1 MNSCQPRETRDKR
14 ATEVR
19 DGLSCYVLLDCRNRT
34 ISPEPS
40 NSASYLDSLLGFLYT
55 RVFSLSI
62 LKTFCPPPQMLQFQL
77 VVVHLALVIT
87 LLQWH
92 SSSVLLAEAAP
103 EPLEPSAALGMGAHP
118 IASEEKSPTNLAA
131 KLFLLDELVSL
142 ENEVTET
149 KKKRSF
155 PGFGSP
161 IDRIS
166 STSVDAK
173 GKQRKVVELPK
184 RRFGVP
190 LDRIGVSRLGNTK
203 G

>member
-1 MNSCQPRETRDKR
+1 
-14 ATEVR
+14 
-19 DGLSCYVLLDCRNRT
+19 
-34 ISPEPS
+34 
-40 NSASYLDSLLGFLYT
+40 
-55 RVFSLSI
+55 
-62 LKTFCPPPQMLQFQL
+62 
-77 VVVHLALVIT
+77 
-87 LLQWH
+87 
-92 SSSVLLAEAAP
+92 
-103 EPLEPSAALGMGAHP
+103 SAALGMGAHP
-118 IASEEKSPTNLAA
+118 IASKEKSATNLAA

>member
-1 MNSCQPRETRDKR
+1 
-14 ATEVR
+14 
-19 DGLSCYVLLDCRNRT
+19 
-34 ISPEPS
+34 
-40 NSASYLDSLLGFLYT
+40 
-55 RVFSLSI
+55 
-62 LKTFCPPPQMLQFQL
+62 MLQLQL
-77 VVVHLALVIT
+77 VVVHLALMVTMLQRHSGSVI
-87 LLQWH
+87 
-92 SSSVLLAEAAP
+92 LAKAVT
-103 EPLEPSAALGMGAHP
+103 EPLEPSAAQGMGTHP
-118 IASEEKSPTNLAA
+118 IASEEKSATSLAA

>member
-1 MNSCQPRETRDKR
+1 
-14 ATEVR
+14 
-19 DGLSCYVLLDCRNRT
+19 
-34 ISPEPS
+34 
-40 NSASYLDSLLGFLYT
+40 
-55 RVFSLSI
+55 
-62 LKTFCPPPQMLQFQL
+62 MLQFQL

-92 SSSVLLAEAAP
+92 SGSGILAKAAP
-103 EPLEPSAALGMGAHP
+103 EPLEPSAVLGVGVHP
-118 IASEEKSPTNLAA
+118 IASEEKKATNLAA
-131 KLFLLDELVSL
+131 KLFLLDDLVSM

-173 GKQRKVVELPK
+173 GNQRKVVELSK

-190 LDRIGVSRLGNTK
+190 LDRIGMSRLSNTK

>member
-1 MNSCQPRETRDKR
+1 
-14 ATEVR
+14 
-19 DGLSCYVLLDCRNRT
+19 
-34 ISPEPS
+34 
-40 NSASYLDSLLGFLYT
+40 
-55 RVFSLSI
+55 
-62 LKTFCPPPQMLQFQL
+62 MLQFQL

-87 LLQWH
+87 LLQRH

-103 EPLEPSAALGMGAHP
+103 EPLEPSAALAMGVHP
-118 IASEEKSPTNLAA
+118 IASQEKSAA

-166 STSVDAK
+166 STSVDPK

>member
-1 MNSCQPRETRDKR
+1 
-14 ATEVR
+14 
-19 DGLSCYVLLDCRNRT
+19 
-34 ISPEPS
+34 
-40 NSASYLDSLLGFLYT
+40 
-55 RVFSLSI
+55 
-62 LKTFCPPPQMLQFQL
+62 MLQFQL

-87 LLQWH
+87 LLQQH

-103 EPLEPSAALGMGAHP
+103 EPLEPSAALAMGVHP
-118 IASEEKSPTNLAA
+118 IASQEKSAT

-142 ENEVTET
+142 ENDVTET

-166 STSVDAK
+166 STSVDPK

>member
-1 MNSCQPRETRDKR
+1 S
-14 ATEVR
+14 AT
-19 DGLSCYVLLDCRNRT
+19 
-34 ISPEPS
+34 
-40 NSASYLDSLLGFLYT
+40 
-55 RVFSLSI
+55 
-62 LKTFCPPPQMLQFQL
+62 
-77 VVVHLALVIT
+77 
-87 LLQWH
+87 
-92 SSSVLLAEAAP
+92 
-103 EPLEPSAALGMGAHP
+103 LGMGVHP
-118 IASEEKSPTNLAA
+118 IASEEKPNTNLAA

-142 ENEVTET
+142 ENEVSET

>member
-1 MNSCQPRETRDKR
+1 
-14 ATEVR
+14 
-19 DGLSCYVLLDCRNRT
+19 
-34 ISPEPS
+34 
-40 NSASYLDSLLGFLYT
+40 
-55 RVFSLSI
+55 
-62 LKTFCPPPQMLQFQL
+62 MLQFQL

-92 SSSVLLAEAAP
+92 SSSVLLVEAAL
-103 EPLEPSAALGMGAHP
+103 EPLEPSAALDMGAHP
-118 IASEEKSPTNLAA
+118 IASEEKSATNLAA

-166 STSVDAK
+166 STSVDGR

-203 G
+203 GASVLND

>member
-1 MNSCQPRETRDKR
+1 
-14 ATEVR
+14 
-19 DGLSCYVLLDCRNRT
+19 
-34 ISPEPS
+34 
-40 NSASYLDSLLGFLYT
+40 
-55 RVFSLSI
+55 
-62 LKTFCPPPQMLQFQL
+62 MLQFQL

-103 EPLEPSAALGMGAHP
+103 EPLEPFAGLGMGAHP
-118 IASEEKSPTNLAA
+118 ITSEEKSATNLAA
-131 KLFLLDELVSL
+131 KLFLLDDLVSL

-166 STSVDAK
+166 STSADTKV
-173 GKQRKVVELPK
+173 KQRKVVELPK

-190 LDRIGVSRLGNTK
+190 LDRIGVNRLGSTK

>member
-1 MNSCQPRETRDKR
+1 
-14 ATEVR
+14 
-19 DGLSCYVLLDCRNRT
+19 
-34 ISPEPS
+34 
-40 NSASYLDSLLGFLYT
+40 
-55 RVFSLSI
+55 
-62 LKTFCPPPQMLQFQL
+62 MLQFQL
-77 VVVHLALVIT
+77 VVVHLALVIA
-87 LLQWH
+87 LLLWN

-103 EPLEPSAALGMGAHP
+103 EPLKPPSALGMEDHP
-118 IASEEKSPTNLAA
+118 LVSEEQSGTNLAA
-131 KLFLLDELVSL
+131 KLFLLDDLVSL

-166 STSVDAK
+166 SSSVDTK
-173 GKQRKVVELPK
+173 GKQRKVLELPK

-190 LDRIGVSRLGNTK
+190 LDRIGVNHLGNTR

>member
-1 MNSCQPRETRDKR
+1 
-14 ATEVR
+14 A
-19 DGLSCYVLLDCRNRT
+19 GL
-34 ISPEPS
+34 E
-40 NSASYLDSLLGFLYT
+40 
-55 RVFSLSI
+55 
-62 LKTFCPPPQMLQFQL
+62 
-77 VVVHLALVIT
+77 
-87 LLQWH
+87 
-92 SSSVLLAEAAP
+92 
-103 EPLEPSAALGMGAHP
+103 MGAHP
-118 IASEEKSPTNLAA
+118 IASEEKSATNLAA

-142 ENEVTET
+142 ENET

-173 GKQRKVVELPK
+173 VKQRKAVELPK
-184 RRFGVP
+184 RQFGVP

>member
-1 MNSCQPRETRDKR
+1 MILK
-14 ATEVR
+14 
-19 DGLSCYVLLDCRNRT
+19 
-34 ISPEPS
+34 PS
-40 NSASYLDSLLGFLYT
+40 NSASYLDSLLAFLST
-55 RVFSLSI
+55 RAFSQSI
-62 LKTFCPPPQMLQFQL
+62 LKAFWPAPQMLQFQL

-118 IASEEKSPTNLAA
+118 TASEEKSATNLAA

-166 STSVDAK
+166 SSSVDAK
-173 GKQRKVVELPK
+173 SKKRKVVELPK

-190 LDRIGVSRLGNTK
+190 LDRIGGSRLGNTK

>member
-1 MNSCQPRETRDKR
+1 
-14 ATEVR
+14 
-19 DGLSCYVLLDCRNRT
+19 
-34 ISPEPS
+34 
-40 NSASYLDSLLGFLYT
+40 
-55 RVFSLSI
+55 
-62 LKTFCPPPQMLQFQL
+62 
-77 VVVHLALVIT
+77 
-87 LLQWH
+87 
-92 SSSVLLAEAAP
+92 
-103 EPLEPSAALGMGAHP
+103 SAALGVTVHP
-118 IASEEKSPTNLAA
+118 TASEEKSAPSLAA
-131 KLFLLDELVSL
+131 KLLLLDELVSL

-166 STSVDAK
+166 ASSVDAK

>member
-1 MNSCQPRETRDKR
+1 S
-14 ATEVR
+14 V
-19 DGLSCYVLLDCRNRT
+19 
-34 ISPEPS
+34 
-40 NSASYLDSLLGFLYT
+40 
-55 RVFSLSI
+55 
-62 LKTFCPPPQMLQFQL
+62 
-77 VVVHLALVIT
+77 ALN
-87 LLQWH
+87 
-92 SSSVLLAEAAP
+92 
-103 EPLEPSAALGMGAHP
+103 MGTHP
-118 IASEEKSPTNLAA
+118 IASEEKSATNLAA
-131 KLFLLDELVSL
+131 KLFLLDDLVSL

-173 GKQRKVVELPK
+173 GKQRKVLELPK

-190 LDRIGVSRLGNTK
+190 LDRIGVSRLGSTK

>member
-1 MNSCQPRETRDKR
+1 
-14 ATEVR
+14 
-19 DGLSCYVLLDCRNRT
+19 
-34 ISPEPS
+34 
-40 NSASYLDSLLGFLYT
+40 
-55 RVFSLSI
+55 
-62 LKTFCPPPQMLQFQL
+62 MLQFQL
-77 VVVHLALVIT
+77 VVVHLALVIA
-87 LLQWH
+87 LLWWH

-103 EPLEPSAALGMGAHP
+103 EPLEPSAALGMGAPP
-118 IASEEKSPTNLAA
+118 IASEEKSATNLAD
-131 KLFLLDELVSL
+131 KLFLLDDLVSP

-173 GKQRKVVELPK
+173 SKQRKVLELPK

-190 LDRIGVSRLGNTK
+190 LDRIGVNRLGNTK
-203 G
+203 GTSILYD

>member
-1 MNSCQPRETRDKR
+1 
-14 ATEVR
+14 
-19 DGLSCYVLLDCRNRT
+19 
-34 ISPEPS
+34 
-40 NSASYLDSLLGFLYT
+40 
-55 RVFSLSI
+55 
-62 LKTFCPPPQMLQFQL
+62 MLQFQL
-77 VVVHLALVIT
+77 LVVHVALVVA
-87 LLQWH
+87 LLQWQ

-103 EPLEPSAALGMGAHP
+103 ESLEPSNVTGMGTQPA
-118 IASEEKSPTNLAA
+118 ASEEKLAIDLSA

-166 STSVDAK
+166 SSSVDTK

-184 RRFGVP
+184 RRFGIP
-190 LDRIGVSRLGNTK
+190 LDRIGVSRLSNTK

>member
-1 MNSCQPRETRDKR
+1 
-14 ATEVR
+14 
-19 DGLSCYVLLDCRNRT
+19 
-34 ISPEPS
+34 
-40 NSASYLDSLLGFLYT
+40 
-55 RVFSLSI
+55 
-62 LKTFCPPPQMLQFQL
+62 
-77 VVVHLALVIT
+77 
-87 LLQWH
+87 
-92 SSSVLLAEAAP
+92 
-103 EPLEPSAALGMGAHP
+103 SAAVGMRVHS
-118 IASEEKSPTNLAA
+118 IASEEKTATNLAA

-142 ENEVTET
+142 ENDVAET

-173 GKQRKVVELPK
+173 GKQRKAVELPK

-190 LDRIGVSRLGNTK
+190 LDRIGVKPLGNTK

>member
-1 MNSCQPRETRDKR
+1 
-14 ATEVR
+14 
-19 DGLSCYVLLDCRNRT
+19 
-34 ISPEPS
+34 
-40 NSASYLDSLLGFLYT
+40 
-55 RVFSLSI
+55 
-62 LKTFCPPPQMLQFQL
+62 MLQFQL

-87 LLQWH
+87 LLQWS

-103 EPLEPSAALGMGAHP
+103 EPSEPFADLDMGAHP
-118 IASEEKSPTNLAA
+118 IASEEKSATNLAA

-142 ENEVTET
+142 ENEVMET

-166 STSVDAK
+166 STSIDTKV
-173 GKQRKVVELPK
+173 KQRKVVELPK

>member
-1 MNSCQPRETRDKR
+1 M
-14 ATEVR
+14 
-19 DGLSCYVLLDCRNRT
+19 
-34 ISPEPS
+34 
-40 NSASYLDSLLGFLYT
+40 
-55 RVFSLSI
+55 
-62 LKTFCPPPQMLQFQL
+62 MLQFQL

-92 SSSVLLAEAAP
+92 SSLVLLTEAAP
-103 EPLEPSAALGMGAHP
+103 EPSADLDVATHP
-118 IASEEKSPTNLAA
+118 TASEEKSASSLEA
-131 KLFLLDELVSL
+131 KMLLLDELVSL

-166 STSVDAK
+166 VTSVDAK

>member
-1 MNSCQPRETRDKR
+1 MEACQLHPSAHIGLESQLTLPR
-14 ATEVR
+14 
-19 DGLSCYVLLDCRNRT
+19 
-34 ISPEPS
+34 
-40 NSASYLDSLLGFLYT
+40 ASQFLWDSHALALHQVSLGASSTKPHWLLGLT
-55 RVFSLSI
+55 TTSSLEEQSCH
-62 LKTFCPPPQMLQFQL
+62 LQMLQFQL
-77 VVVHLALVIT
+77 FVVHLALVIT

-92 SSSVLLAEAAP
+92 SSSVRLAEAAL
-103 EPLEPSAALGMGAHP
+103 EPLEPSAALGMGTHP
-118 IASEEKSPTNLAA
+118 TASEEKSATNLAA
-131 KLFLLDELVSL
+131 KLFLLDDLVSL

-166 STSVDAK
+166 SSSMDAK
-173 GKQRKVVELPK
+173 SKKRKVVELPK

>member
-1 MNSCQPRETRDKR
+1 
-14 ATEVR
+14 
-19 DGLSCYVLLDCRNRT
+19 
-34 ISPEPS
+34 
-40 NSASYLDSLLGFLYT
+40 
-55 RVFSLSI
+55 
-62 LKTFCPPPQMLQFQL
+62 MLQFQL
-77 VVVHLALVIT
+77 VVVQLALVIA
-87 LLQWH
+87 LLWWH

-103 EPLEPSAALGMGAHP
+103 EPLEPSAALGMGVLP
-118 IASEEKSPTNLAA
+118 IASEEKSETSLAG
-131 KLFLLDELVSL
+131 KLFLLDDLVSL

-173 GKQRKVVELPK
+173 SKQRKVLELPK

>member
-1 MNSCQPRETRDKR
+1 SD
-14 ATEVR
+14 
-19 DGLSCYVLLDCRNRT
+19 
-34 ISPEPS
+34 
-40 NSASYLDSLLGFLYT
+40 
-55 RVFSLSI
+55 
-62 LKTFCPPPQMLQFQL
+62 
-77 VVVHLALVIT
+77 
-87 LLQWH
+87 
-92 SSSVLLAEAAP
+92 
-103 EPLEPSAALGMGAHP
+103 ALGMGTHP
-118 IASEEKSPTNLAA
+118 TTSEEKSATDLSA

-166 STSVDAK
+166 SSSMDKK

-190 LDRIGVSRLGNTK
+190 LDRIGVSRLSNTK

>member
-1 MNSCQPRETRDKR
+1 
-14 ATEVR
+14 
-19 DGLSCYVLLDCRNRT
+19 
-34 ISPEPS
+34 
-40 NSASYLDSLLGFLYT
+40 
-55 RVFSLSI
+55 
-62 LKTFCPPPQMLQFQL
+62 
-77 VVVHLALVIT
+77 
-87 LLQWH
+87 
-92 SSSVLLAEAAP
+92 
-103 EPLEPSAALGMGAHP
+103 SAALGVGAEGP
-118 IASEEKSPTNLAA
+118 ISPTASEEKSATNLAA
-131 KLFLLDELVSL
+131 KVFLLDDLVSL

-173 GKQRKVVELPK
+173 SKQRKVLELPK

-190 LDRIGVSRLGNTK
+190 LDRIGVNHLGNTR

>member
-1 MNSCQPRETRDKR
+1 
-14 ATEVR
+14 
-19 DGLSCYVLLDCRNRT
+19 
-34 ISPEPS
+34 
-40 NSASYLDSLLGFLYT
+40 
-55 RVFSLSI
+55 
-62 LKTFCPPPQMLQFQL
+62 
-77 VVVHLALVIT
+77 
-87 LLQWH
+87 
-92 SSSVLLAEAAP
+92 
-103 EPLEPSAALGMGAHP
+103 SAALDMGAHP
-118 IASEEKSPTNLAA
+118 IASEEKSATNLAA

-166 STSVDAK
+166 STSMDGR

>member
-1 MNSCQPRETRDKR
+1 
-14 ATEVR
+14 
-19 DGLSCYVLLDCRNRT
+19 
-34 ISPEPS
+34 
-40 NSASYLDSLLGFLYT
+40 
-55 RVFSLSI
+55 
-62 LKTFCPPPQMLQFQL
+62 MLQLQL
-77 VVVHLALVIT
+77 VVVHLALVFT

-92 SSSVLLAEAAP
+92 SSSVLLVEAAL
-103 EPLEPSAALGMGAHP
+103 EPLERSAALVKGAHP
-118 IASEEKSPTNLAA
+118 IASEEKSATNLTA

-149 KKKRSF
+149 KRKRSF

-166 STSVDAK
+166 STTVEAK
-173 GKQRKVVELPK
+173 GNQRKVVELPK

-203 G
+203 GASVLND

>member
-1 MNSCQPRETRDKR
+1 MLPGASQCPWGSQALALHQLCSEAYTSKTQGLWAQLHR
-14 ATEVR
+14 AHFKSKV
-19 DGLSCYVLLDCRNRT
+19 SICRNMAMEPLTDR
-34 ISPEPS
+34 SP
-40 NSASYLDSLLGFLYT
+40 L
-55 RVFSLSI
+55 
-62 LKTFCPPPQMLQFQL
+62 QMLQFQL
-77 VVVHLALVIT
+77 IVVHLALVIT
-87 LLQWH
+87 LLQWQ
-92 SSSVLLAEAAP
+92 SSSMLLAEAAP
-103 EPLEPSAALGMGAHP
+103 ESLESSNALGVGAHP
-118 IASEEKSPTNLAA
+118 TTSEEKSATDLSA

-166 STSVDAK
+166 SSSMDTK

-184 RRFGVP
+184 RRFGIP
-190 LDRIGVSRLGNTK
+190 LDRIGVSHLSNTK